1 MWRDSCF
8 GTSKY
13 KFRNLYFLHTMPQS
27 SEWTILD
34 RISVDELFDQSKHSD
49 LNNSGLPI
57 QSSDTFFSDLK

>member
-1 MWRDSCF
+1 MIPVF
-8 GTSKY
+8 GISKY

-27 SEWTILD
+27 SEWP
-34 RISVDELFDQSKHSD
+34 ISDHISCVALFNQSKHSD